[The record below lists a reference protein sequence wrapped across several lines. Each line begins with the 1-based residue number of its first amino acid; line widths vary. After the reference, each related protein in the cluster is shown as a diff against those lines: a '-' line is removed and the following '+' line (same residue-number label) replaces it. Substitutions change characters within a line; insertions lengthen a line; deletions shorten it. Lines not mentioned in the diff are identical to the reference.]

1 MPKRSRSLSAIAG
14 SVSHLVAS
22 PTRAHARMREWH
34 KPGGQQVGGGG
45 PRQSAAGGPV
55 RRLPASRVRAPDR
68 GPRTPHSLAGR
79 PPVEVAIGAIVDAF
93 IPHCF

>member
-45 PRQSAAGGPV
+45 PAERGGRARAA
-55 RRLPASRVRAPDR
+55 LA
-68 GPRTPHSLAGR
+68 SLARAGAGHR
-79 PPVEVAIGAIVDAF
+79 PPHPTFARWQAAR
-93 IPHCF
+93 